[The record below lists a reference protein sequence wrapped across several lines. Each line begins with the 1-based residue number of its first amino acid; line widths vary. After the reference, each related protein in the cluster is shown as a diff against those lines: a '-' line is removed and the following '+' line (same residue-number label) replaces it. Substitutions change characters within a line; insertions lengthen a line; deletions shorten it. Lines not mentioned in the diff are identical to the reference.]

1 MAKKRHK
8 TEEIV
13 AKLRRVVVLTAQGRL
28 EAELIRLGN
37 SPELGAASNRAE
49 KEKDFC
55 LE

>member
-13 AKLRRVVVLTAQGRL
+13 AKLRKGDVLTARGQLG
-28 EAELIRLGN
+28 AGLIRLGN
-37 SPELGAASNRAE
+37 SPELGAASNRAS
-49 KEKDFC
+49 KERDFC